1 MPPINPILLPQ
12 DNLGQLRH
20 AVEASLKDETLIWP
34 SAEEFKAANNIAD
47 LDSNGLIP
55 ITEIPIDELK
65 DYFAAAGLFLG
76 YYETEAALRTAHPTA
91 EAGNYAIVG
100 TTDTI
105 WIWDADTTSW
115 VDSGSTGGAVLSV
128 NGKTGEVVLTKT
140 DVGLGNVNNTA
151 DLNKPISTATQTA
164 LDAKADKSAVNTLNT
179 KVTALETTVGDETSG
194 LVKAVNDKQDKL
206 SAAQL
211 LAVNSGI
218 TSAKVTTYDGY
229 GTSKQNK
236 TDNSLE
242 TTSKTIVG
250 AINEV
255 KAVNDSQA
263 TSINNLQS
271 QLNLEHPT
279 NTIPAFVITPVS
291 NTTGVSIT
299 AGSGAAAAGK
309 GGKVIVSPTITNVG
323 AIYVTTEAT
332 KPTALPLYPNT
343 VVEFGPYTDLSDV
356 LIYVDSLGDS
366 TSVQINYV

>member
-1 MPPINPILLPQ
+1 MADPIQFPLPPYKTSPIYELHTLP
-12 DNLGQLRH
+12 
-20 AVEASLKDETLIWP
+20 A
-34 SAEEFKAANNIAD
+34 
-47 LDSNGLIP
+47 GLI
-55 ITEIPIDELK
+55 EC
-65 DYFAAAGLFLG
+65 
-76 YYETEAALRTAHPTA
+76 
-91 EAGNYAIVG
+91 
-100 TTDTI
+100 
-105 WIWDADTTSW
+105 
-115 VDSGSTGGAVLSV
+115 SGSSGGAVLSV
-128 NGKTGEVVLTKT
+128 NGKTGEVVLSKT
-140 DVGLGNVNNTA
+140 DVGLGNVNNTS

-164 LDAKADKSAVNTLNT
+164 LDAKADTSAVDALNT
-179 KVTALETTVGDETSG
+179 KVTALETTVGDESSG

-218 TSAKVTTYDGY
+218 TSAKITTYDGY
-229 GTSKQNK
+229 SDLIASKQDS
-236 TDNSLE
+236 TAPTL
-242 TTSKTIVG
+242 TTSDKTIVG

-271 QLNLEHPT
+271 QLNLDHPT
-279 NTIPAFVITPVS
+279 NTISAFIITPTS

-299 AGSGAAAAGK
+299 DGSGAAAAGK
-309 GGKVIVSPTITNVG
+309 GGKVIVSPTGTNVG
-323 AIYVTTEAT
+323 AVYVTTEAT